1 MKKYGLSAK
10 DKGVKLNKLQ
20 VSGNVCGEY
29 IEYTIAQHYR
39 NLGEDDVH
47 CTYSFPI
54 PETATLTGFSVSLG
68 GKNLVAS
75 VESREEVLKI
85 LERAREEKINP
96 ISLESDEEDDFQITI
111 GDVMPNEKVIIK
123 ITYMDQLIYDDNLVR
138 VIIPSVIDPTYISS
152 ETEEELDE
160 ASEFNLNLLVETYG
174 EVTIKSHSH
183 KIKVERHD
191 ETLRKVTM
199 DQGQT
204 LEKDLVL
211 DIVED
216 KPRQADGIAYAYYD
230 QENESDQAILMLR
243 FFPILPDNEID
254 DPKNYTFIVDN
265 SSSMAGFKAE
275 QSKTA
280 VLIALRNL
288 NEGDHFNIISFDK
301 EINVF
306 RSQGKVPY
314 SEESLAAA
322 TEWIEKLE
330 LNDGADI
337 YSALR
342 MALRDVEQADVPEY
356 MFLFSDDMVEDED
369 EIIEYV
375 RTNIGNARLFTVG
388 MDTDLNSYFINKLAE
403 VGMGMSEFV
412 EEGQRVDDIILRQFH
427 RIHNPQL
434 DVTDIDWGAMQVEK
448 TFPGTISYLYDRE
461 PFTIFAEVIGE
472 IEGKVTLKG
481 NVKGR
486 EGEHE
491 HILVADLDRL
501 EIVENSK
508 LIEKV
513 WTRKLIEALEE
524 RERKVRGHEKEQIRE
539 RILELSKEY
548 KMLSSETAFILTESI
563 EDPVTGFAMQRVVP
577 LEMSEDTMRLLSES
591 FFLDDTRYSSDIT
604 IRETMAQKGISRK
617 EALEVIQFER
627 ENLLRIL
634 AKNQLADGSFCDAG
648 CTEETQMLETTL
660 KALLAFT
667 IGKEPATIYLNN
679 INKAFSFV
687 MKTIRK
693 DEVLLTERNLM
704 LLSIAY
710 DMADGKRLIKE
721 KTKVAL
727 DKLFDRIEEGQF
739 PSSLKEV
746 EAVIDHTSPQQM
758 KYIMAAA
765 LNISSSQIE
774 GLEEI
779 FEKDIK
785 SNISRISEVALAK
798 AL

>member
-1 MKKYGLSAK
+1 
-10 DKGVKLNKLQ
+10 
-20 VSGNVCGEY
+20 
-29 IEYTIAQHYR
+29 
-39 NLGEDDVH
+39 
-47 CTYSFPI
+47 
-54 PETATLTGFSVSLG
+54 
-68 GKNLVAS
+68 

-648 CTEETQMLETTL
+648 CTEETHMLETTL